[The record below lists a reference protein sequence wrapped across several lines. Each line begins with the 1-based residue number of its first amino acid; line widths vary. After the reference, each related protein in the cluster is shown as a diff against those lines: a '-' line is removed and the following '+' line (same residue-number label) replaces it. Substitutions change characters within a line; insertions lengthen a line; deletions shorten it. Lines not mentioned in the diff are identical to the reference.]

1 MQSVIVSNGIKLSYQ
16 DRGNKSAPAIIL
28 IMGLGA
34 QMTVWPDEFYFGLVE
49 KGFRVIRFDNRDVG
63 QSSQLDEFGDPSLVK
78 SWLSTRFP
86 RRIKVPYVL
95 EDMAGDV
102 LALMA
107 ALKIKKAHLVGA
119 SMGGMIAQ
127 ILAAQHKKRVLSLTS
142 IMSSSSSPKI
152 SGSNMAVLL
161 KLAKRPKSNAK
172 EAAIQYHM
180 KMNRLIGSPKYP
192 VAEAE
197 LQKLAKRNIERGY
210 NPSGF
215 KRQLAAITASGDRR
229 KIAQKIKVPTLVIH
243 GSADPV
249 IPLNAGID
257 TAKHIRKAKLKVVY
271 GMGHDFP
278 VPLMPKL
285 TKWISKHV
293 SRSQEKAHLKAEQKA
308 HQKAHQKAK
317 AKADQKST
325 NQRSEKQQSN
335 TSKLSLIK

>member
-1 MQSVIVSNGIKLSYQ
+1 MQSVNVRNGIKLSYQ
-16 DRGNKSAPAIIL
+16 DRGHKSAPTIIL

-34 QMTVWPDEFYFGLVE
+34 QLTVWPDELYFGLVE
-49 KGFRVIRFDNRDVG
+49 EGFRVIRFDNRDVG
-63 QSSQLDEFGDPSLVK
+63 QSSQLDEFGNPSLVK

-86 RRIKVPYVL
+86 RRIKVPYLL
-95 EDMAGDV
+95 EDMADDV

-119 SMGGMIAQ
+119 SMGGMIGQ

-152 SGSNMAVLL
+152 SGSNITVML

-180 KMNRLIGSPKYP
+180 KMSRLIGSPQYP
-192 VAEAE
+192 VAEQE
-197 LQKLAKRNIERGY
+197 LHKLATRNIERGY

-229 KIAQKIKVPTLVIH
+229 KLAQKINVPTLVIH

-249 IPLNAGID
+249 IPLHAGID
-257 TAKHIRKAKLKVVY
+257 TAKRIRKAKLKVVY

-293 SRSQEKAHLKAEQKA
+293 NKSHEKAQIKAQ
-308 HQKAHQKAK
+308 
-317 AKADQKST
+317 AKADQ
-325 NQRSEKQQSN
+325 RREKQQN
-335 TSKLSLIK
+335 KAANLSLIK